1 MSTVAARLLEWTPEY
16 SVHVPG
22 IDREHRKF
30 FGILNRLH
38 RAMLEGKG
46 KEILETLLAEVT
58 NYAGYHFAHEKELMT
73 AVRYPGLREHV
84 REHDELRRTA
94 QTFQERFER
103 AEVTMTIE
111 LTLFLAE
118 WLKRHILATDRRLG
132 EFLGASRSA
141 PPQ

>member
-58 NYAGYHFAHEKELMT
+58 DYAGYHFAHEKEWMT
-73 AVRYPGLREHV
+73 AVHYPGLREHV
-84 REHDELRRTA
+84 QEHDELRRTA
-94 QTFQERFER
+94 QTFRERFER
-103 AEVTMTIE
+103 GEV
-111 LTLFLAE
+111 
-118 WLKRHILATDRRLG
+118 
-132 EFLGASRSA
+132 
-141 PPQ
+141 